1 MADLGNSPTAGTAH
15 THKATSWITVALLC
29 VAAIVLGFAF
39 VMGNIPLA
47 AVGGVVAVAGVVLGV
62 RGKIMDD
69 AH

>member
-1 MADLGNSPTAGTAH
+1 MAELGNSTGAGSAH
-15 THKATSWITVALLC
+15 THKATSWITVALIC

-39 VMGNIPLA
+39 VLGHVPLA
-47 AVGGVVAVAGVVLGV
+47 AVGGVIALAGVVLGV